1 MYSKAVV
8 PVASRC
14 DGNNYKD
21 IKAAAILTYVNCSAE
36 KEIIT
41 NVRYCSWKHL
51 QILSAELQQ

>member
-41 NVRYCSWKHL
+41 NVRYCS
-51 QILSAELQQ
+51 